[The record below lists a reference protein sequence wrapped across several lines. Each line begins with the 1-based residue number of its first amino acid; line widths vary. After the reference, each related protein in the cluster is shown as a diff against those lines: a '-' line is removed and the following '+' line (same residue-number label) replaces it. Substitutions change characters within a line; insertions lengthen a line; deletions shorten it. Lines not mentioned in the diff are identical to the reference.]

1 MGAAV
6 LSLAACGKSDTAQ
19 TTAAQAAES
28 ADSTAVDTEDKKEIV
43 YGKSQGPYTEL
54 FEAAIVP
61 ILEKEGYTV
70 KGVDFSDLQT
80 ADIGLNDGDVDVNV
94 EQHTAYAENFNANY
108 NADLVPISPIPT
120 VPAGVYSAKYTSVDE
135 IADGAKVAV
144 PNDASN
150 TARRCLMVFETSD
163 QSFLELRKPLEQIF
177 PGISNSNDR
186 YGQQQGNENRQN
198 NGNWQNG
205 NRQWQGNENR
215 QNENRQWQNNGNW
228 QQQNNGSWQNT
239 QRYRSNFNWNALKTQ
254 KLPWC
259 NIIIIVLNVLVFLYT
274 DLFAYSQNDAIVNA
288 GALSWYA
295 VLEQGQWY
303 RLLTCMFL
311 HSNLEHIFNNMLIL
325 GYVGSCLEEKIGS
338 IRYGILYLASGILA
352 GCASMGYNMLQNDN
366 VVSIGA
372 SGAIFG
378 VIGAMLFVV
387 LARRNEEDRYT
398 VRQIA
403 VMAALSLYGGLTS
416 QGVDNAAHF
425 GGFIA
430 GFILAWILTMLQKR
444 RGVS

>member
-1 MGAAV
+1 MLQRNTKEAITE
-6 LSLAACGKSDTAQ
+6 GKGENMIYQ
-19 TTAAQAAES
+19 
-28 ADSTAVDTEDKKEIV
+28 EIV
-43 YGKSQGPYTEL
+43 SVLKRYDYR
-54 FEAAIVP
+54 
-61 ILEKEGYTV
+61 
-70 KGVDFSDLQT
+70 
-80 ADIGLNDGDVDVNV
+80 DIGLN
-94 EQHTAYAENFNANY
+94 
-108 NADLVPISPIPT
+108 IP
-120 VPAGVYSAKYTSVDE
+120 GVYMALRQEGQNGYVVVTVDE
-135 IADGAKVAV
+135 TVGNTLSREQFLHIAEQIRDFLRKKDCFYSRFLYLLVSEEEESVHRLFQGQDCFWRII
-144 PNDASN
+144 PS
-150 TARRCLMVFETSD
+150 RRCLMVFETSD

-215 QNENRQWQNNGNW
+215 QNGSRQWQNNGSW

-403 VMAALSLYGGLTS
+403 VMAVLSLYGGLTS

>member
-1 MGAAV
+1 M
-6 LSLAACGKSDTAQ
+6 T
-19 TTAAQAAES
+19 
-28 ADSTAVDTEDKKEIV
+28 
-43 YGKSQGPYTEL
+43 
-54 FEAAIVP
+54 
-61 ILEKEGYTV
+61 
-70 KGVDFSDLQT
+70 
-80 ADIGLNDGDVDVNV
+80 
-94 EQHTAYAENFNANY
+94 
-108 NADLVPISPIPT
+108 
-120 VPAGVYSAKYTSVDE
+120 VDE
-135 IADGAKVAV
+135 TVGNTLSREQFLHIAEQIRDFLRKKDCFYSRFLYLLVSEEEESVHRLFQGQDCFWRII
-144 PNDASN
+144 PS
-150 TARRCLMVFETSD
+150 RRCLMVFETSD

-274 DLFAYSQNDAIVNA
+274 ASFAYSQNDAIVNA

-403 VMAALSLYGGLTS
+403 VMAVLSLYGGLTS

-425 GGFIA
+425 GRLYCR
-430 GFILAWILTMLQKR
+430 ILFWHGYLRCYKKGEVCHESKYLLWWTRSDR
-444 RGVS
+444 RSGNLCYG

>member
-1 MGAAV
+1 M
-6 LSLAACGKSDTAQ
+6 
-19 TTAAQAAES
+19 
-28 ADSTAVDTEDKKEIV
+28 
-43 YGKSQGPYTEL
+43 
-54 FEAAIVP
+54 
-61 ILEKEGYTV
+61 
-70 KGVDFSDLQT
+70 
-80 ADIGLNDGDVDVNV
+80 
-94 EQHTAYAENFNANY
+94 
-108 NADLVPISPIPT
+108 
-120 VPAGVYSAKYTSVDE
+120 
-135 IADGAKVAV
+135 
-144 PNDASN
+144 
-150 TARRCLMVFETSD
+150 
-163 QSFLELRKPLEQIF
+163 
-177 PGISNSNDR
+177 
-186 YGQQQGNENRQN
+186 
-198 NGNWQNG
+198 
-205 NRQWQGNENR
+205 
-215 QNENRQWQNNGNW
+215 
-228 QQQNNGSWQNT
+228 
-239 QRYRSNFNWNALKTQ
+239 
-254 KLPWC
+254 
-259 NIIIIVLNVLVFLYT
+259 YT

-311 HSNLEHIFNNMLIL
+311 HSNLEHIFHNMLIL

-403 VMAALSLYGGLTS
+403 VMAVLSLYGGLTS

>member
-1 MGAAV
+1 M
-6 LSLAACGKSDTAQ
+6 
-19 TTAAQAAES
+19 E
-28 ADSTAVDTEDKKEIV
+28 
-43 YGKSQGPYTEL
+43 
-54 FEAAIVP
+54 
-61 ILEKEGYTV
+61 
-70 KGVDFSDLQT
+70 
-80 ADIGLNDGDVDVNV
+80 
-94 EQHTAYAENFNANY
+94 
-108 NADLVPISPIPT
+108 
-120 VPAGVYSAKYTSVDE
+120 
-135 IADGAKVAV
+135 
-144 PNDASN
+144 
-150 TARRCLMVFETSD
+150 
-163 QSFLELRKPLEQIF
+163 
-177 PGISNSNDR
+177 
-186 YGQQQGNENRQN
+186 
-198 NGNWQNG
+198 

-239 QRYRSNFNWNALKTQ
+239 KRYRSNFNWNALKTQ

>member
-1 MGAAV
+1 MIYQKMIPV
-6 LSLAACGKSDTAQ
+6 LEQYGYRDIRLNIQGVYVALRQEGQNGYVVVTVDETLGDRLSREQFLHI
-19 TTAAQAAES
+19 AEQIR
-28 ADSTAVDTEDKKEIV
+28 DFLRKKDCFYSRFLYLLVSEEEESV
-43 YGKSQGPYTEL
+43 HRLFQGQDC
-54 FEAAIVP
+54 FWRIVP
-61 ILEKEGYTV
+61 SK
-70 KGVDFSDLQT
+70 Q
-80 ADIGLNDGDVDVNV
+80 
-94 EQHTAYAENFNANY
+94 
-108 NADLVPISPIPT
+108 
-120 VPAGVYSAKYTSVDE
+120 
-135 IADGAKVAV
+135 
-144 PNDASN
+144 
-150 TARRCLMVFETSD
+150 CLMVFETSD
-163 QSFLELRKPLEQIF
+163 QSFLELRRPLEELF
-177 PGISNSNDR
+177 PGNS
-186 YGQQQGNENRQN
+186 QAFHEQ
-198 NGNWQNG
+198 
-205 NRQWQGNENR
+205 
-215 QNENRQWQNNGNW
+215 
-228 QQQNNGSWQNT
+228 NGSWQRQQGSSWQQNGSWQRQQGSDWQQNGSWQSQQGSDWQQNNSWRNA
-239 QRYRSNFNWNALKTQ
+239 QRYRTDFSRNAFYAR

-259 NIIIIVLNVLVFLYT
+259 NMIIIVLNVLVFLYT
-274 DLFAYSQNDAIVNA
+274 DLFAFGQNDAIVDA
-288 GALSWYA
+288 GALSWQA

-338 IRYGILYLASGILA
+338 IRYAVLYLASGILA

-366 VVSIGA
+366 VISIGA

-403 VMAALSLYGGLTS
+403 VMAVLSLYGGLTS

-430 GFILAWILTMLQKR
+430 GFILAGILTMLQKR

>member
-1 MGAAV
+1 MLQRNTKEAITE
-6 LSLAACGKSDTAQ
+6 GKGENMIYQ
-19 TTAAQAAES
+19 
-28 ADSTAVDTEDKKEIV
+28 EIV
-43 YGKSQGPYTEL
+43 SALKRYDYR
-54 FEAAIVP
+54 
-61 ILEKEGYTV
+61 
-70 KGVDFSDLQT
+70 
-80 ADIGLNDGDVDVNV
+80 DIRLN
-94 EQHTAYAENFNANY
+94 
-108 NADLVPISPIPT
+108 IP
-120 VPAGVYSAKYTSVDE
+120 GVYMALRQEGQNGYVVVTVDE
-135 IADGAKVAV
+135 TVGNTLSREQFLHIAEQIRDFLRKKDCFYSRFLYLLVSEEEESVHRLFQGQDCFWRII
-144 PNDASN
+144 PS
-150 TARRCLMVFETSD
+150 RRCLMVFETSD

-215 QNENRQWQNNGNW
+215 QNGNRQWQGNENWQNENRQWQNNGNW

-239 QRYRSNFNWNALKTQ
+239 QRDRSNFNWNALKTQ

-259 NIIIIVLNVLVFLYT
+259 NIIIIVVNVLVFLYT

-403 VMAALSLYGGLTS
+403 VMAVLSLYGGLTS

>member
-1 MGAAV
+1 MLQRNTKEAITE
-6 LSLAACGKSDTAQ
+6 GKGENMIYQ
-19 TTAAQAAES
+19 
-28 ADSTAVDTEDKKEIV
+28 EIV
-43 YGKSQGPYTEL
+43 SVLKRYDYR
-54 FEAAIVP
+54 
-61 ILEKEGYTV
+61 
-70 KGVDFSDLQT
+70 
-80 ADIGLNDGDVDVNV
+80 DIRLN
-94 EQHTAYAENFNANY
+94 
-108 NADLVPISPIPT
+108 IP
-120 VPAGVYSAKYTSVDE
+120 GVYMALRQERQNGYVVVTVDE
-135 IADGAKVAV
+135 TVGNTLSREQFLHIAEQIRDFLRKKDCFYSRFLYLLVSEEEESVHRLFQGQDCFWRII
-144 PNDASN
+144 PS
-150 TARRCLMVFETSD
+150 RRCLMVFETSD

-215 QNENRQWQNNGNW
+215 QNGNRQWQNNGNW

-338 IRYGILYLASGILA
+338 IRYGILYLASVILA

-387 LARRNEEDRYT
+387 LARRNEEDCYT

-403 VMAALSLYGGLTS
+403 VMAVLSLYGGLTS

>member
-1 MGAAV
+1 MLQRNTKEAITE
-6 LSLAACGKSDTAQ
+6 GKGENMIYQ
-19 TTAAQAAES
+19 
-28 ADSTAVDTEDKKEIV
+28 EIV
-43 YGKSQGPYTEL
+43 SVLKRYDYR
-54 FEAAIVP
+54 
-61 ILEKEGYTV
+61 
-70 KGVDFSDLQT
+70 
-80 ADIGLNDGDVDVNV
+80 DIRLN
-94 EQHTAYAENFNANY
+94 
-108 NADLVPISPIPT
+108 IP
-120 VPAGVYSAKYTSVDE
+120 GVYMALRQEGQNGYVVVTVDE
-135 IADGAKVAV
+135 TVGNTLSREQFLHIAEQIRVFLRKKDCFYSRFLYLLVSEEEESVQRLFQGQDCFWRII
-144 PNDASN
+144 PS
-150 TARRCLMVFETSD
+150 RRCLMVFETSD

-288 GALSWYA
+288 VALSWYA

-387 LARRNEEDRYT
+387 LARRNEEVRYS